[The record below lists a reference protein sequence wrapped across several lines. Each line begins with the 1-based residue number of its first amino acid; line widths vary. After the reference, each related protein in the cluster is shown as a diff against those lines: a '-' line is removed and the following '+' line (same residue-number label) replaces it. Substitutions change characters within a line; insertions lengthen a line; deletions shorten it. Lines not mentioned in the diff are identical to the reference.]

1 MLLRTAA
8 VGLLALPFA
17 VGAAT
22 APAPVAEEGTEV
34 TRFTDSRINESSGL
48 ALVDGRLVTVNDSG
62 DSGRVFVVDP
72 ATGDTVGVT
81 SWAAEPRDVEA
92 LAPAYDDGEPTGEV
106 WVADI
111 GDNRAVRETVEL
123 LRVPVGTGDR
133 EVEPEAFTLTYADGP
148 RDAESLLVDP
158 ATGDLVVVSKGVLGG
173 SFYRVP
179 SPLDPD
185 GPNVMEPLGPAVGIA
200 TDAAFLPDGRHLVVR
215 TYGEAVVY
223 SWPDLAS
230 RGRFALPDQPQG
242 EAVAV
247 DPADPDALLV
257 TSEGVEQPVLR
268 VALPPAVLAT
278 VGGPAPGT
286 SDGSGGPGGTG
297 ETGGSGE
304 SEAPTGS
311 AGSATPSDGPQWGWL
326 AGGVAVVLLASAVLV
341 LVGRLALGA
350 LRAARRGTPGR
361 RR

>member
-34 TRFTDSRINESSGL
+34 TRFTDTRINESSGL
-48 ALVDGRLVTVNDSG
+48 AVVDGLLVTVNDSG

-81 SWAAEPRDVEA
+81 SWADEPRDVEA

-111 GDNRAVRETVEL
+111 GDNMAVRDSVEL

-133 EVEPEAFTLTYADGP
+133 EVEPETWTLTYADGP

-179 SPLDPD
+179 TPLDPD

-200 TDAAFLPDGRHLVVR
+200 TDAALWPDGRHLVVR
-215 TYGEAVVY
+215 TYGDAVVY
-223 SWPDLAS
+223 TWPGLVS
-230 RGRFALPDQPQG
+230 VGRFALPDQPQG

-247 DPADPDALLV
+247 DPADPGAVLL
-257 TSEGVEQPVLR
+257 TSEGVGQPVLR
-268 VALPPAVLAT
+268 VALPPEVLEAVAPSPE
-278 VGGPAPGT
+278 PAPEPPPGST
-286 SDGSGGPGGTG
+286 DGADGS
-297 ETGGSGE
+297 EE
-304 SEAPTGS
+304 PTGS
-311 AGSATPSDGPQWGWL
+311 AGSATPADGPQWGWL
-326 AGGVAVVLLASAVLV
+326 VGGVAVVVLAVAVVVLLA
-341 LVGRLALGA
+341 RLALA
-350 LRAARRGTPGR
+350 AARSR
-361 RR
+361 RRG